1 MSHAHAHPLRGFPFS
16 DRFPDPRHAA
26 LLRAMTGGRGGPGRH
41 HRGPGGPPWGRGG
54 FGGPQGRRRRMRRGD
69 VRSALLLLLDE
80 QPYNG
85 YGLMQE
91 VERRSDGVWRP
102 SPGSVY
108 PALALLE
115 DEGLVRSEESDGR
128 KQFTLTDAGRAHVEE
143 HRERLGEPWADVG
156 REVGE
161 GRMELMRLLWQLGS
175 AVEQVGSAGTD
186 AQVEQARQVLKDAR
200 RTLYRM
206 LADDPDEPSGDE
218 PQEA

>member
-1 MSHAHAHPLRGFPFS
+1 
-16 DRFPDPRHAA
+16 
-26 LLRAMTGGRGGPGRH
+26 
-41 HRGPGGPPWGRGG
+41 
-54 FGGPQGRRRRMRRGD
+54 MRRGD

-186 AQVEQARQVLKDAR
+186 AQVEQAREVLRDAR

-206 LADDPDEPSGDE
+206 LADDPDEASGDE
-218 PQEA
+218 PAQEA